1 LGGPKACDA
10 GVLHQYAR
18 RTEMREL
25 ILDEMERVNGG
36 SLAADLGKALG
47 TLFGAGAAT
56 QKSIDNSGN
65 EMLSALQYGA

>member
-1 LGGPKACDA
+1 
-10 GVLHQYAR
+10 
-18 RTEMREL
+18 MREL